1 MLEFYEFPAIII
13 FRQIAVLLGVR
24 YGAMERKKLRFHQLV
39 EYIDAS
45 QEVELCYDEQGR
57 VSLHMGDVSTQV
69 AHSIVQAAADGDE
82 VFSHFPSIKE
92 TLKSLI
98 NGVNSVICI
107 KDTKGRYILINE
119 YFVKVLGRD
128 ENDILGFTDFDFFDE
143 TLASRLSDIDRQ
155 IIETGEGR
163 TYEGYLPHVDGI
175 HHAYLTNKIPLINRN
190 NEIYAVAV
198 ISTDI
203 SIQKEKERILEELR
217 CEQQKLLSSLQEKYN
232 ELEEAVE
239 KRRKVESELEALA
252 HSLLG
257 ENEAKSRFLANMSHE
272 IRTPITSII
281 GYAEAIK
288 EGDLDNSSISTI
300 IRNGQHLLSIIN
312 DILDLSKIEARKL
325 DIEVIN
331 IDFFRLLKDVES
343 VVSKTATDKGL
354 EFFFEYQIPLPSR
367 ILCDATRLRQI
378 LINLCNNAIKFTDKG
393 YIQIWVS
400 NDKSQNQ
407 LSFSVVDTGIGMTK
421 EQQQSLFE
429 PFSQA
434 DTSTSRVYGGTGLGL
449 NISRSLARMMG
460 GDISYTSEQS
470 IGSCFTL
477 TIEMK
482 LPEDCKFVSEIPADC
497 GGQEN
502 EVVVNPELVGRVL
515 LAEDHDDNRKLIVMM
530 LKKMGLDVVEAYNGE
545 KAVEAA
551 MAGDFDLILLD
562 IQMPVMDGL
571 QAREMLEQI
580 GVCAPII
587 ALTANAMKHEVE
599 HYKEVGFDDY
609 LAKPIKRALFIKTV
623 AAYLGQAHQLKIE
636 IEEDAF
642 DNEAFEQLKNSYV
655 ETLHFEAKQLLEYA
669 SQSNHQQ
676 IARISHMIKG
686 TAGNFGF
693 DEATELAGQIEKQ
706 ARQKQIN
713 EELIGQLHEYCL
725 QQ

>member
-1 MLEFYEFPAIII
+1 
-13 FRQIAVLLGVR
+13 
-24 YGAMERKKLRFHQLV
+24 MEKTKLRFHQLV
-39 EYIDAS
+39 DFVDAS
-45 QEVELCYDEQGR
+45 QEVVLCCDEQGR
-57 VSLHMGDVSTQV
+57 YSLHLSDIDIDV
-69 AHSIVQAAADGDE
+69 AESISEGANQEQAI
-82 VFSHFPSIKE
+82 FSHFPSTKD

-107 KDTKGRYILINE
+107 KDIKGRYILTNE
-119 YFVKVLGRD
+119 YFIKVLGRA
-128 ENDILGFTDFDFFDE
+128 EEQILGHTDFDFFDE
-143 TLASRLSDIDRQ
+143 TLANKLYEIEKQ

-175 HHAYLTNKIPLINRN
+175 HHAYLTNKIPLFNRH

-217 CEQQKLLSSLQEKYN
+217 HEQQKLLSSLQDKYN

-239 KRRKVESELEALA
+239 KRRKVEAELEALA

-288 EGDLDNSSISTI
+288 DGDLDQSGIDTI
-300 IRNGQHLLSIIN
+300 IRNGRHLLSIIN

-325 DIEVIN
+325 DVELID

-354 EFFFEYQIPLPSR
+354 EFFFEYQIPLPDR

-400 NDKSQNQ
+400 HDSQENQ
-407 LSFSVVDTGIGMTK
+407 LYFSVVDTGIGMSQ
-421 EQQQSLFE
+421 EQQKKLFE

-449 NISRSLARMMG
+449 NISRSLAQLMG
-460 GDISYTSEQS
+460 GDISFTSEQN

-482 LPEDCKFVSEIPADC
+482 LPEDCEFVSQVPSEC
-497 GGQEN
+497 REGESE
-502 EVVVNPELVGRVL
+502 EVASPDLSGRVL

-530 LKKMGLDVVEAYNGE
+530 LQKMGLEVVEAFNGE

-551 MAGDFDLILLD
+551 MVDDFDLILLD

-571 QAREMLEQI
+571 QAREMLDQI
-580 GVCAPII
+580 GVSCPII

-599 HYKEVGFDDY
+599 HYIEVGFDDY
-609 LAKPIKRALFIKTV
+609 LAKPIKRGQFARTI
-623 AAYLGQAHQLKIE
+623 ARYLGQENQVAEQQQQVFDDAAFAELKRNY
-636 IEEDAF
+636 A
-642 DNEAFEQLKNSYV
+642 Q
-655 ETLHFEAKQLLEYA
+655 TLHFEVQQLVDYMNNED
-669 SQSNHQQ
+669 HQQ
-676 IARISHMIKG
+676 IARVSHMIKG

-693 DEATELAGQIEKQ
+693 DQATQLAGRIEAL
-706 ARQKQIN
+706 ARDHKIDRT
-713 EELIGQLHEYCL
+713 LIEQLHQYSK

>member
-1 MLEFYEFPAIII
+1 
-13 FRQIAVLLGVR
+13 
-24 YGAMERKKLRFHQLV
+24 MEKKQLHFHQLV
-39 EYIDAS
+39 DYIEAS
-45 QEVELCYDEQGR
+45 QSVQLCYDDNGGI
-57 VSLHMGDVSTQV
+57 SLHMDNISPE
-69 AHSIVQAAADGDE
+69 AAKSIEEAAVKEDE
-82 VFSHFPSIKE
+82 VFSHFPSTKE

-107 KDTKGRYILINE
+107 KDTDGRYILTNE
-119 YFVKVLGRD
+119 YFIKVLGRS
-128 ENDILGFTDFDFFDE
+128 EEKILGHTDFDFFDE
-143 TLASRLSDIDRQ
+143 TLATRLNEIDKQ
-155 IIETGEGR
+155 IVESGEGR

-217 CEQQKLLSSLQEKYN
+217 AEQQKLLSSLQDKYN
-232 ELEEAVE
+232 ELEDAVG
-239 KRRKVESELEALA
+239 KRRKVEAELEALA

-288 EGDLDNSSISTI
+288 DGDLDNTGIDTI
-300 IRNGQHLLSIIN
+300 IRNGKHLQSIIN

-325 DIEVIN
+325 DVEVMD

-354 EFFFEYQIPLPSR
+354 EFFFEYQIPLPNR

-378 LINLCNNAIKFTDKG
+378 LINLCNNAIKFTEKG

-400 NDKSQNQ
+400 NDMALRK
-407 LSFSVVDTGIGMTK
+407 LYFSVVDTGIGMTP
-421 EQQQSLFE
+421 EQQQNLFE

-449 NISRSLARMMG
+449 NISRSLAKLMG
-460 GDISYTSEQS
+460 GDISFTSEQN

-482 LPEDCKFVSEIPADC
+482 LPQDCEFVSQIPSEC
-497 GGQEN
+497 ISGEN
-502 EVVVNPELVGRVL
+502 EVIASPELTGKVL

-530 LKKMGLDVVEAYNGE
+530 LKKMGLEVVEAFNGE

-551 MAGDFDLILLD
+551 MLNDFDLILLD

-571 QAREMLEQI
+571 QAREMMDQI
-580 GVCAPII
+580 GVSAPII

-599 HYKEVGFDDY
+599 HYMEVGFDDY
-609 LAKPIKRALFIKTV
+609 LAKPIKRGQFIKTI
-623 AAYLGQAHQLKIE
+623 AEYLGQAQELDISDESDFNTEAFDQLKRNYIE
-636 IEEDAF
+636 TLQYET
-642 DNEAFEQLKNSYV
+642 EQLLRYTKNRD
-655 ETLHFEAKQLLEYA
+655 FKQV
-669 SQSNHQQ
+669 
-676 IARISHMIKG
+676 ARISHMIKG

-693 DEATELAGQIEKQ
+693 DLATQLAGQIEDL
-706 ARQKQIN
+706 ARNNTIDPT
-713 EELIGQLHEYCL
+713 LIEQLHSYSMR
-725 QQ
+725 QSSGDQ